1 MTVTVVDVDKTR
13 PQITLFLVKMA
24 VYDEDHKGYRV
35 FVGDLGTKVF
45 KYELEKE
52 FEYYGEVKD
61 VWLAR

>member
-1 MTVTVVDVDKTR
+1 
-13 PQITLFLVKMA
+13 MA

>member
-1 MTVTVVDVDKTR
+1 
-13 PQITLFLVKMA
+13 MA

-35 FVGDLGTKVF
+35 FIGDLGTKVF
-45 KYELEKE
+45 KYELQKE